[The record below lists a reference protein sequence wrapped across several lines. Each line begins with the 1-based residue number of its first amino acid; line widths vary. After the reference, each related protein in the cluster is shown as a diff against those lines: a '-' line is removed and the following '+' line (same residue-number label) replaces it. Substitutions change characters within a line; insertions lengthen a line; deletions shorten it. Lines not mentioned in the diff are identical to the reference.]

1 MFQAI
6 AASFRHGDRR
16 LRGRIILTYA
26 VLAVL
31 NLGAWAVALF
41 TFWDIPPTLSLCLV
55 AYGFGLRHAVDADH
69 IAAIDN
75 VTRKLMQEG
84 QRPVGVGLF
93 FSLGHSTVVV
103 VMCGVVALGTN
114 IVEERYKE
122 IGAVVGTS
130 VAAAFLLIIALINF
144 IILVA
149 VFRAFRAARP
159 GQAHDEDALQHLL
172 TGRALLARLLRPLFR
187 F

>member
-41 TFWDIPPTLSLCLV
+41 TFWDIPATLSLCLV

-84 QRPVGVGLF
+84 QRPVGVGFF
-93 FSLGHSTVVV
+93 FSLGHSSVVV
-103 VMCGVVALGTN
+103 VMCAVVALGTN
-114 IVEERYKE
+114 LLESRFKE
-122 IGAVVGTS
+122 IGAMIGTTVS
-130 VAAAFLLIIALINF
+130 AVFLLVIALINF
-144 IILVA
+144 VILVE
-149 VFRAFRAARP
+149 VFRAFRAAH
-159 GQAHDEDALQHLL
+159 A
-172 TGRALLARLLRPLFR
+172 GRAYSE
-187 F
+187 